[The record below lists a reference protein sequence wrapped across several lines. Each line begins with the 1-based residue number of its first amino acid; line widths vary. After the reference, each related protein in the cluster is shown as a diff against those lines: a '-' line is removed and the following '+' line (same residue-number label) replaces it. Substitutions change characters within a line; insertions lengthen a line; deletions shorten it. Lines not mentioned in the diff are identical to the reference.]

1 MEIVKCLCV
10 RLETR
15 VCVESTRAMLYLAF
29 DSMINDYLQEV
40 FLSYEI
46 EILQLNNKILK
57 DLEKL
62 LISNFL
68 MHEFFKLAIQEVAF

>member
-1 MEIVKCLCV
+1 MEIIKCLCV

-29 DSMINDYLQEV
+29 DSMINDYLQKV

-57 DLEKL
+57 DLEKIGFKVIEIFHPGVNL
-62 LISNFL
+62 
-68 MHEFFKLAIQEVAF
+68 EFILEK